1 MTEFSPAPVPKPPL
15 ALSICGVTKRFGPLV
30 ANDAIS
36 LDLAAGE
43 VLALLGENGAGKTTL
58 MSILFGH
65 YLADEGEIFVAG
77 GEGRFAPLP
86 PGSPRAALEA
96 GIGMVHQHFTLADN
110 LTVLENITLG
120 TESLWKL
127 WRDDRGAAARLR
139 ELQEA
144 AGLHVDLHTRVGR
157 LSVGERQRVEILKA
171 LYRGARILILDEPT
185 AVLTPQE
192 SEALFATLKRLTA
205 KGLSVIFISHK
216 LNEVLA
222 VADRVAVLRAG
233 RKVAEIDAKKA
244 DRALLAE
251 TMVGGAVQPSVRRA
265 HTPGG
270 VVVELKNVS
279 VPDPRGRQAL
289 ENADLAIRS
298 GEILGIAGVS
308 GNGQTALAALFCG
321 LAAPREGKVLVEGEM
336 VARFSPRDLMD
347 AGVGRIPED
356 RHHDGIVGTMR
367 LWENLALED
376 IRSPACQAGGFL
388 RHSALRARAKNAIST
403 FDVRGGGPETEARL
417 LSGGNMQKVILAR
430 VLDRAPRVIL
440 ANQPTR
446 GLDVG
451 AVSFVHQRLL
461 DARASGAAILLMSED
476 LDELLSLSDRVG
488 VLYRGRLSALYPADE
503 MTVRRL
509 GLLMA
514 GQDADLGDAA

>member
-1 MTEFSPAPVPKPPL
+1 MTGSSQTPAQQASL
-15 ALSICGVTKRFGPLV
+15 ALSISGVTKRFGNLV

-36 LDLAAGE
+36 LDLAEGE
-43 VLALLGENGAGKTTL
+43 ILALLGENGAGKTTL

-65 YLADEGEIFVAG
+65 YLADEGEIFVAN
-77 GEGRFAPLP
+77 GEGHLAPLP
-86 PGSPRAALEA
+86 PGSPKAALNA

-110 LTVLENITLG
+110 LSVLDNITLG
-120 TESLWKL
+120 TESLLKF
-127 WRDDRGAAARLR
+127 WRSDRAASARLK
-139 ELQEA
+139 ELQENS
-144 AGLHVDLHTRVGR
+144 GLHVDLDARVGR

-192 SEALFATLKRLTA
+192 SDALFATLKRLTA
-205 KGLSVIFISHK
+205 TGLSVIFISHK

-222 VADRVAVLRAG
+222 VSDRLAVLRAG
-233 RKVAEIDAKKA
+233 RKVAEIDAKAA

-251 TMVGGAVQPSVRRA
+251 TMVGSAVQPNVRRA
-265 HTPGG
+265 HIPGEA
-270 VVVELKNVS
+270 VIVARNVRA
-279 VPDPRGRQAL
+279 PDPRGRQTL
-289 ENADLAIRS
+289 ENADFTIRA

-308 GNGQTALAALFCG
+308 GNGQSALAALICG
-321 LAAPREGKVLVEGEM
+321 LVAPQEGEI
-336 VARFSPRDLMD
+336 VIAGEPVRRFSPRALMQ

-376 IRSPACQAGGFL
+376 IRDPAAQTGGFL
-388 RHSALRARAKNAIST
+388 RQGALRIRAKEAMSA

-417 LSGGNMQKVILAR
+417 LSGGNMQKIILAR
-430 VLDRAPRVIL
+430 VLDGEPRVIL

-451 AVSFVHQRLL
+451 AVSFVHRRLL
-461 DARASGAAILLMSED
+461 DARARGAAILLMSED
-476 LDELLSLSDRVG
+476 LDELLALSDRVG
-488 VLYRGRLSALYPADE
+488 VMYRGTLSAIHPAED

-514 GQDADLGDAA
+514 GHDDLGDAA

>member
-1 MTEFSPAPVPKPPL
+1 MSDQPAHNHEPL
-15 ALSICGVTKRFGPLV
+15 ALSIAGVTKRFGPLV

-36 LDLAAGE
+36 LDLRRGE
-43 VLALLGENGAGKTTL
+43 ILALLGENGAGKTTL
-58 MSILFGH
+58 MSVLFGH
-65 YLADEGEIFVAG
+65 YLADEGAILVADG
-77 GEGRFAPLP
+77 NGSLTPLP
-86 PGSPRAALEA
+86 PGSPKAALAA

-110 LTVLENITLG
+110 LPVLDNITLG
-120 TESLWKL
+120 TESLWQFWKN
-127 WRDDRGAAARLR
+127 DRAAVTRLK
-139 ELQEA
+139 ELQRTS
-144 AGLHVDLHTRVGR
+144 GLHVDLNAKVGR

-192 SEALFATLKRLTA
+192 SDALFATLKRLTA
-205 KGLSVIFISHK
+205 GGLSVIFISHK

-233 RKVAEIDAKKA
+233 RKVAEIDAKSA
-244 DRALLAE
+244 NRALLAE
-251 TMVGGAVQPSVRRA
+251 TMVGSAVQPSVRRA
-265 HTPGG
+265 HEPGATII
-270 VVVELKNVS
+270 ELKDVRA
-279 VPDPRGRQAL
+279 PDPRGRQAL
-289 ENADLAIRS
+289 EHACLSIRA
-298 GEILGIAGVS
+298 GEILGVAGVA
-308 GNGQTALAALFCG
+308 GNGQSALAALFCG
-321 LAAPREGKVLVEGEM
+321 LVAPTEGSVSIEGEI
-336 VARFSPRDLMD
+336 VSRFSPRDLMQS
-347 AGVGRIPED
+347 GVGRIPED
-356 RHHDGIVGTMR
+356 RHHDGVVGTMK

-376 IRSPACQAGGFL
+376 IRSGECQQAGLL
-388 RHSALRARAKNAIST
+388 RQGALKDRARAAIKT

-430 VLDRAPRVIL
+430 VLDREPRVIL

-461 DARASGAAILLMSED
+461 DARANGAAILLMSED
-476 LDELLSLSDRVG
+476 LDELLALSDRVG
-488 VLYRGRLSALYPADE
+488 VMYRGTLSAIRPAEE

-514 GQDADLGDAA
+514 GQNADLGDAA